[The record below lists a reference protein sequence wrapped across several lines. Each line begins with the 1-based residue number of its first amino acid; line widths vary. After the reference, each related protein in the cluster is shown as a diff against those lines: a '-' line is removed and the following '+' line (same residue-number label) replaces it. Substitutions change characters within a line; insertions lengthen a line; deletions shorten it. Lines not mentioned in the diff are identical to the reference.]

1 MEFRYEFGEWEGRKG
16 VSGPGLPGSE
26 GKLPALGNG
35 TVRGCGKGVFGLFS
49 ILAT

>member
-1 MEFRYEFGEWEGRKG
+1 VGRQEGGEWSWLAWIG
-16 VSGPGLPGSE
+16 